1 MSNYYRITAYNTQKD
16 YSFIADSN
24 GKFEEIWQ
32 FSSCLVNKGYKII
45 AVSNDSKF
53 KPGNMPKA
61 AEDKEHIIIRACEKG
76 MPEIIGNT
84 IKIGDFEYSKI

>member
-1 MSNYYRITAYNTQKD
+1 MSNYYRITAYNPQKN

-53 KPGNMPKA
+53 NPGNMPKA
-61 AEDKEHIIIRACEKG
+61 AKDNDHIIIKACEKG

>member
-1 MSNYYRITAYNTQKD
+1 MSNYYRITAYNPQKD

-32 FSSCLVNKGYKII
+32 FSSLLVQKGCKIL
-45 AVSNDSKF
+45 AVGDNTKF
-53 KPGNMPKA
+53 NVGNIPLA
-61 AEDKEHIIIRACEKG
+61 NEDKNHIIIRACEKG

>member
-1 MSNYYRITAYNTQKD
+1 MSNYYRITAYNPQKD

-45 AVSNDSKF
+45 AVSNENKF
-53 KPGNMPKA
+53 IPGNIPKV

-76 MPEIIGNT
+76 MPKIIGNT